1 MCVISRNFWYHLIWR
16 ISTLHVEKW
25 KIYSYRKNFVKS
37 TISLVKQLISWI
49 FFQTK
54 QRWVWI
60 AVIFTLDFLF
70 AWNLLV
76 EFEMPFQP
84 NQTGSFFLILV
95 DSPIEIHR
103 VRDLFQRDSLKRK
116 VRKFM
121 IFCQTVGDLS
131 KIILPVAWK
140 LTSLG
145 SITCMSDFV
154 KPLSSWLA
162 MTFDRLGLV
171 FSRMCFEQMRQNKQ
185 LQCHLYIETLS
196 TVYTG
201 NLCNFWNAL
210 SLEFAVQR
218 NTFLSEL

>member
-1 MCVISRNFWYHLIWR
+1 
-16 ISTLHVEKW
+16 
-25 KIYSYRKNFVKS
+25 
-37 TISLVKQLISWI
+37 
-49 FFQTK
+49 
-54 QRWVWI
+54 
-60 AVIFTLDFLF
+60 
-70 AWNLLV
+70 
-76 EFEMPFQP
+76 MPFQP

-95 DSPIEIHR
+95 DSPIEIHQ
-103 VRDLFQRDSLKRK
+103 VHDLFQRDSLKREI
-116 VRKFM
+116 RKFM
-121 IFCQTVGDLS
+121 IFGQSVGDLS
-131 KIILPVAWK
+131 KLILPVAWK

-162 MTFDRLGLV
+162 MMFDKLLGLV

-201 NLCNFWNAL
+201 NLCNSWNAL

-218 NTFLSEL
+218 NTFLSELQFRQITVSIWFWHFEQQNTIQSFLFLNRIAIFHTEKSFITVMKFPTWWNENWIVM